1 MCAAWG
7 IDSMAERRRTR
18 LGRSMVAI
26 ALAGTLALAAA
37 SQPGA
42 DAARQLEAA
51 IHREIVLGD
60 LKGAI
65 EGYRKLLGAQGTSR
79 AVEARALFQIGQ
91 CEEKLGNRA
100 AAESAYQHISDD
112 YGDQEQ
118 AAQARA
124 RLAEWQEAGT
134 GPRNLNFED
143 GTPGKVPPGWIALA
157 LPKDADFLAPLHRK
171 GCRTG
176 LGCVV
181 VQAPANSPRPFGN
194 MMQSISAAAF
204 RGKTV
209 RLRAWM
215 RLETVA
221 QDDRGQMWLAVVRA
235 NRRNGFYDNM
245 DDRPVRSSEWTQCEI
260 VGAVDRDAQFIDFGF
275 MSSGKGRVWVD
286 DVTFQL
292 VGR

>member
-1 MCAAWG
+1 
-7 IDSMAERRRTR
+7 MAERGARR
-18 LGRSMVAI
+18 LGWWLGLA
-26 ALAGTLALAAA
+26 ALAGALTPVAAPQA
-37 SQPGA
+37 GA

-65 EGYRKLLGAQGTSR
+65 EGYRKVLGLQGGSR
-79 AVEARALFQIGQ
+79 EVAARALFQIGQ
-91 CEEKLGNRA
+91 CQEKLGNRA
-100 AAESAYQHISDD
+100 AAEEAYRRVSEQ

-118 AAQARA
+118 AAEARA
-124 RLAEWQEAGT
+124 KLAEWKEAVA
-134 GPRNLNFED
+134 GPRNLNFEE

-157 LPKDADFLAPLHRK
+157 LPKDADFLAQLQRK

-176 LGCVV
+176 TGCAV

-194 MMQSISAAAF
+194 MMQSFSAAAY
-204 RGKTV
+204 RGQTV
-209 RLRAWM
+209 RLRAWI
-215 RLETVA
+215 RLDAVE

-245 DDRPVRSSEWTQCEI
+245 DDRPVRSGQWTLCEI
-260 VGAVDRDAQFIDFGF
+260 VGEVDRDAQFIDFGF

-286 DVTFQL
+286 DVSFHV